1 MTKTEKIEQI
11 IKMLKTRRS
20 KNIIY
25 IIIALVAVFVIGY
38 RFYSV
43 VRENNFDVFNIARN
57 NMTNGTPVAVLK
69 MQKTDGIL
77 LEPITVKDNTAFVSG
92 ARVSMFKSGQKL
104 GNCKIVSVSQTIDLD
119 TGMHV
124 IKTSG
129 CENGL
134 KYVEKQKNGFF
145 VPISAIHGNVVYV
158 ENNGA
163 TVVREI
169 IIADKDAQNALIK
182 SGLNDGD
189 VVILSNVIE
198 NEKIKI
204 AQ

>member
-163 TVVREI
+163 AVVREI